1 MYVIIKML
9 LKSEGYHFHEK
20 LSRIANEFINDF
32 INRKNE
38 ILYGK
43 EAGNSEYIDKITE
56 KLVLKDLKIAVR
68 FAILL
73 RDQELQGYREKIFG

>member
-1 MYVIIKML
+1 ML

-20 LSRIANEFINDF
+20 LSRIANEFIAEF
-32 INRKNE
+32 INKKNE

-43 EAGNSEYIDKITE
+43 DAGNSEYIDKITE

-73 RDQELQGYREKIFG
+73 KDQEWNGYLDKKFGVQ

>member
-1 MYVIIKML
+1 ML

-56 KLVLKDLKIAVR
+56 KPVLKDLKIAVR

>member
-56 KLVLKDLKIAVR
+56 KPVLKDLKIAVR